1 MVDNEPII
9 MAFPLR
15 GEWLA
20 PQTPGTK
27 IPRHG
32 TNRLG
37 TRYAFEFIQVD
48 WARWQMVENGVPTA
62 RDRIRFWPSHYG

>member
-1 MVDNEPII
+1 MADSEPII

-27 IPRHG
+27 IPSHG

-37 TRYAFEFIQVD
+37 TRYAFDFIQVD
-48 WARWQMVENGVPTA
+48 WARWQMIENDVPTA
-62 RDRIRFWPSHYG
+62 RDRIRFYP